1 MLEGDLGAGGRE
13 AGVFV
18 SLLLIKEYIYTQTHV
33 CIHKQTQEREREMI
47 SQMRTLSEQFKAAI
61 FSEILGKYAKVTH
74 TYYHSVI

>member
-1 MLEGDLGAGGRE
+1 MLEGDLGAGRR
-13 AGVFV
+13 VF
-18 SLLLIKEYIYTQTHV
+18 LFLFLLIKEYIYTQTHV

-47 SQMRTLSEQFKAAI
+47 SQMQTLSEQFKAAI